1 MINNAIAAWKDNDKR
16 IASFSIVLPGCYKG
30 KRGFF
35 YDGTG

>member
-16 IASFSIVLPGCYKG
+16 IAYPGCYKE

-35 YDGTG
+35 YDGTQ